1 MAQITISRIPGYSNK
16 LRKIKLVLDNQVIDE
31 INDGEIKTIN
41 VNPGKHIL
49 KAKIDWCQ
57 SNEIALNIKEG
68 ENKEVSLIGTNPFL
82 ALYYIT
88 FGRNKYLKLE
98 IKDK

>member
-1 MAQITISRIPGYSNK
+1 MAQITINRISGYSNK
-16 LRKIKLVLDNQVIDE
+16 LRKIKLVLDNQVKYKIK
-31 INDGEIKTIN
+31 DGEDKTIN

-57 SNEIALNIKEG
+57 SNEIKLDIKEG
-68 ENKEVSLIGTNPFL
+68 ENKNISLKGTNPFL

-98 IKDK
+98 IQN